1 MLRSRAVSPTVRGN
15 NGDDDKNDD
24 FQRVDEPPH
33 ESSEPECPD
42 TGGERDSLWLYVNM
56 PAEPSL
62 AFEQQETTSV
72 VLLDEGLGTD
82 FDESNSQF
90 YAALLTADADLDRL
104 TGRSRPRQP
113 DSLRELTSIR
123 RMHSWVRQG
132 GGPEASPHVSNG
144 QGGLLLWCSPDNSC
158 RKSGRAAIHP

>member
-15 NGDDDKNDD
+15 NDNDDDKNDD

-90 YAALLTADADLDRL
+90 YAALLTADADLDRIDRSL
-104 TGRSRPRQP
+104 STPATGLIEGTDFDSEGALVGQTGWGSGSVTPRLKRSRRAAAVVFPRQLMP
-113 DSLRELTSIR
+113 
-123 RMHSWVRQG
+123 
-132 GGPEASPHVSNG
+132 
-144 QGGLLLWCSPDNSC
+144 
-158 RKSGRAAIHP
+158 